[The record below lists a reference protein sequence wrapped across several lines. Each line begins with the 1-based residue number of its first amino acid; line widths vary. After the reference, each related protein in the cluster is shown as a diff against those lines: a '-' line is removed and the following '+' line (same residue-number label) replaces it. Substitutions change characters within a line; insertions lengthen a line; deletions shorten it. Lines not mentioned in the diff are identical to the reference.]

1 MNLLVRIVSVSLL
14 LAFNAYGESV
24 DSVQSNRIASK
35 SAANKSTFLGSAAQ
49 AYDLNIPEVKIDL
62 NSSTLGMHKTG
73 VVYQLPE
80 VVKSS
85 QLAWEPVNGDFV
97 TRVRVNTI
105 QAKRLRIHLIFEQTV
120 PVISFRVQGNQ
131 DTSPI
136 KQLDQRLIHD
146 NNIWLP
152 ITKGNSADLEILVS
166 TKKPPEINFSIDA
179 INLIVAS
186 QVQSGTTNS
195 AARFAPGILKA
206 QSLGL
211 AQESEYDLTCWD
223 NIPQYSALQQAA
235 SATAKIEFIKKGSS
249 FLCSGTLLNDT
260 RSSLIPWFVTANHCL
275 TDQTAANTASFE
287 WFFQATSCGG
297 FFTDSRDTQTFGGAR
312 LLKSSGKNDYSF
324 LRLNVSPPAGVFHMG
339 WDSNRVN
346 KRSLGWGVHHPEG
359 DHTMVS
365 EGRVT
370 DIDVKVKG
378 QDDRTRLLN
387 EVTYF
392 YGGAEFGSSGSG
404 LFTMGK
410 GGAKWRGTLYGGPA
424 SDYRIEYYTDFSKFY
439 SDLRPWLARKKRR

>member
-1 MNLLVRIVSVSLL
+1 MNLLVRIVTVSFLL
-14 LAFNAYGESV
+14 VFNAYGESV
-24 DSVQSNRIASK
+24 DSVQSNRIVGK

-49 AYDLNIPEVKIDL
+49 AYELNIPEVKIDL
-62 NSSTLGMHKTG
+62 HSSISGMHKTG

-80 VVKSS
+80 VIKSS
-85 QLAWEPVNGDFV
+85 QLAWEPVNAGFA

-105 QAKRLRIHLIFEQTV
+105 QAKRLRIHLVFDKTV

-136 KQLDQRLIHD
+136 KQLDQRFVHD

-152 ITKGNSADLEILVS
+152 ITKGNSAELEVLVS
-166 TKKPPEINFSIDA
+166 AKNPPEVSFSIDA

-186 QVQSGTTNS
+186 QNQNGVTE
-195 AARFAPGILKA
+195 FAQGILKT

-211 AQESEYDLTCWD
+211 AQESEYDLNCWN

-249 FLCSGTLLNDT
+249 FLCSGTLLNDN

-275 TDQTAANTASFE
+275 TDQAAANTASFE

-312 LLKSSGKNDYSF
+312 LLKTSAKNDYS
-324 LRLNVSPPAGVFHMG
+324 LLKLNVSPPAGVFHMG

-346 KRSLGWGVHHPEG
+346 KRSLGWGIHHPEG

-365 EGRVT
+365 EGRITGIGVE
-370 DIDVKVKG
+370 VKG
-378 QDDRTRLLN
+378 QDDKTRLLN

-404 LFTMGK
+404 LFTMGR

-439 SDLRPWLARKKRR
+439 SDLRPWLARKKHR